1 MIAFQIQQIESTRI
15 LQNWKI
21 YLHLYMDIINY
32 QNPFRSKIEF
42 FILFDLLLL
51 SLSIFESIAENE

>member
-1 MIAFQIQQIESTRI
+1 
-15 LQNWKI
+15 
-21 YLHLYMDIINY
+21 MDIINY